1 MRDQHILAVALAM
14 VTSVEPGAV
23 ARSYTADMKSAATE
37 LWRFRDLLYQLTLRD
52 IRIRY
57 KQAVFGFAWA
67 LFMPVM
73 IVLAGCLVRF
83 VISGAGAGG
92 GGPLARATVAALSI
106 KALAWAF
113 FIGTISF
120 STSSLTGNLQLVTKV
135 YFPRAVLPLSATLT
149 QCFDT
154 AIASC
159 ALVVLLPFLGAQATP
174 ALAWVPVLAVLL
186 FLLTVAASLFVSC
199 ANLFYRDVKYIV
211 QVLIMFGIFFTPVFF
226 EPSVLSPRL
235 ANIVMLNPVAPVLE
249 GLRLAIVEGHNLL
262 SPLAGPAGA
271 VAWSPGWLLYSALW
285 SAGGLVASATLFH
298 RAEFVFAEYA

>member
-1 MRDQHILAVALAM
+1 MVALAT
-14 VTSVEPGAV
+14 VASAEPGAV
-23 ARSYTADMKSAATE
+23 TRSFAADMKSAAVE

-67 LFMPVM
+67 
-73 IVLAGCLVRF
+73 
-83 VISGAGAGG
+83 
-92 GGPLARATVAALSI
+92 
-106 KALAWAF
+106 F
-113 FIGTISF
+113 FIGTINF

-154 AIASC
+154 LIASA
-159 ALVVLLPFLGAQATP
+159 ALIVLLPFLGAQASP
-174 ALAWVPVLAVLL
+174 ALAWVPVLVLVL

-226 EPSVLSPRL
+226 EPAVLSPKL

-262 SPLAGPAGA
+262 VPLSGPAGA
-271 VAWSPGWLLYSALW
+271 IAWSPLWLLYAVLW
-285 SAGGLVASATLFH
+285 AIVGLLASATLFH

>member
-1 MRDQHILAVALAM
+1 
-14 VTSVEPGAV
+14 
-23 ARSYTADMKSAATE
+23 MKSAVIE

-57 KQAVFGFAWA
+57 KQTVFGFAWA
-67 LFMPVM
+67 LFMPMM

-83 VISGAGAGG
+83 VITGAGTGS
-92 GGPLARATVAALSI
+92 PARATVAGLSI

-113 FIGTISF
+113 FIGTINF
-120 STSSLTGNLQLVTKV
+120 STPSLTGNLQLVTKV

-154 AIASC
+154 VIASG
-159 ALVVLLPFLGAQATP
+159 ALVLLLPFLGAQASV
-174 ALAWVPVLAVLL
+174 ALAWVPVLAALL
-186 FLLTVAASLFVSC
+186 FLLTMAASLFVSC

-211 QVLIMFGIFFTPVFF
+211 QVLVMFGIFFTPVFF
-226 EPSVLSPRL
+226 EPALLSPKL
-235 ANIVMLNPVAPVLE
+235 ATIVMLNPLAPVLE

-262 SPLAGPAGA
+262 SPLQGPAGA
-271 VAWSPGWLLYSALW
+271 VAWSPSWLLSAALW
-285 SAGGLVASATLFH
+285 GVGGLLASATLFH

>member
-1 MRDQHILAVALAM
+1 MTDAHILVAALAT
-14 VTSVEPGAV
+14 VASAEPGAV
-23 ARSYTADMKSAATE
+23 ARSYAADMKSAVME

-57 KQAVFGFAWA
+57 KQTVFGFAWA
-67 LFMPVM
+67 LFMPMM

-83 VISGAGAGG
+83 VITGAGTGS
-92 GGPLARATVAALSI
+92 PARVTVAGLSI

-113 FIGTISF
+113 FIGTINF
-120 STSSLTGNLQLVTKV
+120 STPSLTGNLQLVTKV

-154 AIASC
+154 VIASG
-159 ALVVLLPFLGAQATP
+159 ALVLVLPFLGAQASV
-174 ALAWVPVLAVLL
+174 ALAWVPVLAALL
-186 FLLTVAASLFVSC
+186 FLLTMAASLFVSC

-211 QVLIMFGIFFTPVFF
+211 QVLVMFGIFFTPVFF
-226 EPSVLSPRL
+226 EPALLSPKL
-235 ANIVMLNPVAPVLE
+235 ATIVMLNPLAPVLE

-262 SPLAGPAGA
+262 SPLQGPAGA
-271 VAWSPGWLLYSALW
+271 VAWSPSWLLYAALW
-285 SAGGLVASATLFH
+285 GVGGLLASATLFH